1 MVKGNLSNTDV
12 SAFVFTTEEGKVST
26 EVVREGQGKP
36 YLVHRYCIIKI
47 SDPDCP
53 PNAICTSPPVVKI
66 LADNTTINMTAT
78 IPFSA
83 DMVNDMTNYRR
94 MNNTTNTI
102 FYYYR

>member
-12 SAFVFTTEEGKVST
+12 SAFVFTTEEGKAST
-26 EVVREGQGKP
+26 EVVREGPGKP
-36 YLVHRYCIIKI
+36 YVVRSECLIKNN

-53 PNAICTSPPVVKI
+53 PNAICTTPAVVKV

-83 DMVNDMTNYRR
+83 DMVSDIVN
-94 MNNTTNTI
+94 
-102 FYYYR
+102 